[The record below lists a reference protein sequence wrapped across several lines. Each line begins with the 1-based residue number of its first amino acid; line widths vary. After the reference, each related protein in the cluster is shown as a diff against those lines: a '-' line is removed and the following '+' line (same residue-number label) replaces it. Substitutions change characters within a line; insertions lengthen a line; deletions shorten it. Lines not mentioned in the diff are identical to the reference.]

1 MITECIIFL
10 ASFGVSAELNSPIQD
25 SYYIDNYFNCVETV
39 PRTMWKYADFYY
51 EFYDE
56 ENIDTG
62 IRIGWCESRG
72 KENAVRTAE
81 GNYDTGVMQFVSW
94 TWNWLADN
102 NYVPYWNEWVILKHD
117 RPYTSDTVS
126 KTSMGFSQVQAQKS
140 AYWNIYAS
148 SVLAEDIYGR
158 TQWRD
163 WSSSEWCWGDETY
176 FHEKW
181 RNELN
186 EN

>member
-56 ENIDTG
+56 ENIDTA